1 MKTCI
6 VLSDTHGNTKAL
18 GDLDGI
24 FSENDYIIHLGDTSS
39 DGSVIRKRY
48 PAKTTLL
55 NGNCD
60 LYSKFGED
68 ECVIC
73 VEGVK
78 IFACHG
84 HNYSVKTTLVR
95 LAARAKELGCDIA
108 LYGHT
113 HEARED
119 LIDGVTLLNPGS
131 LSRFGEKSYLY
142 LVVNGD
148 KFTYKHVGI
157 N

>member
-6 VLSDTHGNTKAL
+6 VLSDTHGNTQAIR
-18 GDLDGI
+18 DLDGM
-24 FSENDYIIHLGDTSS
+24 FAENDYIIHLGDTSS
-39 DGSVIRKRY
+39 DGSIIRKSY
-48 PAKTTLL
+48 PAKTTLI

-60 LYSKFGED
+60 FYSKFGED
-68 ECVIC
+68 ESVIT
-73 VEGVK
+73 VENVK

-84 HNYSVKTTLVR
+84 HNYSVKTTLLR

-119 LIDGVTLLNPGS
+119 VIDGVTLLNPGS
-131 LSRFGEKSYLY
+131 LSRFGGKSYLY
-142 LVVNGD
+142 LVVNGE

>member
-84 HNYSVKTTLVR
+84 HNYSVKTTLAR
-95 LAARAKELGCDIA
+95 LASRAKELGCDIA
-108 LYGHT
+108 LYGH
-113 HEARED
+113 ARSAR
-119 LIDGVTLLNPGS
+119 GLNRRRHAFEPRFAFAVRRKE
-131 LSRFGEKSYLY
+131 LFISRCQRR
-142 LVVNGD
+142 
-148 KFTYKHVGI
+148 
-157 N
+157 